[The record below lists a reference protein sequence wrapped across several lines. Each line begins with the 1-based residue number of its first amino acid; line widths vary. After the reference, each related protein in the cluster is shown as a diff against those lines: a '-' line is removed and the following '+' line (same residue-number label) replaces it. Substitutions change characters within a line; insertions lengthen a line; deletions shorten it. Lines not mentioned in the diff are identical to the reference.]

1 MRHLLASLVPVLLP
15 PLLLA
20 NALLSAPAI
29 AADGDRQA
37 PDAADAKGAPSD
49 ARPVP
54 WLVPN
59 LQIQSWLTVW
69 DQDESAQADAGGYG
83 DPELDTGFSLRRA
96 RLGFSGGFK
105 QVDFSLRFG
114 SSFPYD
120 ALTAKPAPVD
130 VIDAWARG
138 SFKSAA
144 GVTRISVGQQRV
156 PFSREQQISS
166 NDLTFQDVAV
176 STHWL
181 TPNRSLGAMVTHDFK
196 ALSVAAGVY
205 NGDGTLAGNAD
216 NGVMAVGHVDVHMGG
231 DTYRTNATDSAFGIG
246 GSYAYNH
253 QVSTE
258 THMVEADLI
267 GRYKGLSLI
276 GEFDLNLVRPN
287 FEDAVLPPDVPV
299 QTQRMGA
306 YGQLSYYRDVG
317 LGAIEPAVRFSWL
330 DDATHLKD
338 NGDVAILDAGFD
350 WREPIPFLD
359 LGAGYIHRMELQ
371 GTDTRNDSVRV
382 WVGVKYPS
390 RRFEP
395 FDLVQV
401 LRGLGA
407 KPLSDDPVPNA
418 TPAGGKKQH
427 KPRT

>member
-1 MRHLLASLVPVLLP
+1 
-15 PLLLA
+15 
-20 NALLSAPAI
+20 
-29 AADGDRQA
+29 
-37 PDAADAKGAPSD
+37 
-49 ARPVP
+49 
-54 WLVPN
+54 
-59 LQIQSWLTVW
+59 
-69 DQDESAQADAGGYG
+69 
-83 DPELDTGFSLRRA
+83 
-96 RLGFSGGFK
+96 
-105 QVDFSLRFG
+105 
-114 SSFPYD
+114 
-120 ALTAKPAPVD
+120 
-130 VIDAWARG
+130 
-138 SFKSAA
+138 
-144 GVTRISVGQQRV
+144 
-156 PFSREQQISS
+156 
-166 NDLTFQDVAV
+166 
-176 STHWL
+176 
-181 TPNRSLGAMVTHDFK
+181 
-196 ALSVAAGVY
+196 
-205 NGDGTLAGNAD
+205 
-216 NGVMAVGHVDVHMGG
+216 VGHVDVHLGG
-231 DTYRTNATDSAFGIG
+231 DTYRTNASDSAFGIG

-330 DDATHLKD
+330 NDATHLKD

-407 KPLSDDPVPNA
+407 KPLSDDPVPNG
-418 TPAGGKKQH
+418 TPAGGTKQR